1 MGANQTFNVMFKVDG
16 NIDPINGKMQQL
28 SKVFK
33 NIHLPKTLSG
43 EFTST
48 IEKIEKE
55 FDKFEKL
62 RGKQE
67 VNQKDSNLVNSS
79 YERLLELIKQLNKEW
94 DKIEG
99 VDSDKLIDPDLLKT
113 INQVEK
119 AWKGFKE
126 TFESLDT
133 DADGLKELNEQLERQ
148 KKLITDLEQ
157 IQKNGRTN
165 QQLGAEKGRITQE
178 ISRLEQQKKDIAQ
191 KRDVVSSSRDTT
203 TLQRR
208 DEVKQLEEQYQSL
221 EQRIQDLIEKKKQLD
236 EQIDTNR
243 NLPQLLKEAKDGL
256 QDIEQKIE
264 DTVKAAKSDE
274 LDNFKNKLKE
284 ILNLSDTEANN
295 LPDTFED
302 LQKYVNNL
310 KTDQIDKVKAAFPQ
324 LRQALS
330 QVDDAARE
338 GKQGVKEFND
348 ELSESKAR
356 SQELEHVANQV
367 KQFFSI
373 GNTVQLFKRAIR
385 SAFDTIKELD
395 AVMTQTAV
403 VTDFSVGDMWAQL
416 PEYTKRANELG
427 VSVKGAYEAATLYY
441 QQGLDTNQVMG
452 VSNETLKMA
461 KIAAIDYATATDYM
475 TSALRGFNMEVNEN
489 SAKKVNDIYSQLAAK
504 TAADTE
510 EISIAMSKTAPLAH
524 NAGMEIE
531 TTAALLSQMI
541 ETTREAPETLGTA
554 MKTVIARFQELKKD
568 PALIEPVEGEIV
580 DANKIEGALR
590 TIGVALRDT
599 NGQFRDLDDVFLEIS
614 QKWNSLDTNTQ
625 RYIATIAAGSRQQ
638 SRFIA
643 MMANY
648 DRTME
653 LVEYANN
660 SAGAS
665 QKQFEKTLD
674 SMQSKLD
681 RLKNAWN
688 EFTMGL
694 ANNSVIKTIV
704 DLLTDLLNTINKI
717 SSGFSGNNGILK
729 SLVDISILMGGL
741 KLGKAAFNGFFG
753 WLQGKSKVEGAKAG
767 TGLLKGLFSNL
778 TKKGNN
784 LSSFYKI
791 IGAEGSDLFN
801 SNLERAKAF
810 GMSEE
815 SFNSF
820 TKLDKILKGLADPIG
835 TLTRGFNKLK
845 TSVTTAG
852 TNILNTLKLIPPQA
866 LIVTAG
872 IAAITA
878 AIVILVKQIKA
889 NSIEG
894 RIKAAKEST
903 KEAEESA
910 NQAKEAYDNL
920 LEGKSQYSELQNV
933 LDNLTYGTQA
943 WKEALI
949 EANGQVLQLLQT
961 FPQLAQY
968 MTSGSDGRL
977 QISAEGW
984 DAVIEQQQEAIRRTT
999 NNLLGAQIYQTNLE
1013 NEKLYKDLQK
1023 NTGII
1028 GRNALN
1034 ELIKQYENN
1043 PTFFAKNENGN
1054 YSKEL
1059 ENFSEIY
1066 AINEDVIYEAQN
1078 AIRQYEAAIKSNGA
1092 VIDNYVD
1099 NLVNNNTKIGELSL
1113 DAINT
1118 IKDAY
1123 NKAYGENY
1131 NQKYDYEL
1139 EKLSAHGGKSEEERG
1154 VYSSL
1159 DSILDEYGLAVT
1171 GTTKKKL
1178 QELYKYLA
1186 GVTGEQIDQG
1196 ILDNK
1201 DAMREAITRMRLGDQ
1216 MREGIDQLTEM
1227 LATDTSGNIQK
1238 VLDILGGN
1246 FEKFSSTELEN
1257 FSDLANNS
1265 MKDFANSMGL
1275 SEKELSQLLDSL
1287 GYTFD
1292 DFTDKFGESV
1302 AEMAEQ
1308 IKQSKIDL
1316 VQAMLDS
1323 GSFKD
1328 SRSITNRLKGLSDQ
1342 QITSLAGISGQISG
1356 LSKETQGSLLQ
1367 QLPGLYKAGYQTDIE
1382 NLFKG
1387 LDFSDPISSLKSLQE
1402 EAENSTTAV
1411 GKLAQQIIS
1420 MEPNL
1425 FSAGNLF
1432 QNFVKSAEFD
1442 DINDDLEDLVKNN
1455 GKITSTNIKEL
1466 AKSSSKL
1473 NDILRIGTVSAG
1485 ALAKAFTAMNTA
1497 SIPMESFTT
1506 KVLEALSVT
1515 KTFEEELAEVQ
1526 EYWANLEP
1534 GIDEGSFLDSIS
1546 KVRKAV
1552 QEIADKGQYG
1562 NTALEGYLTSIYGSD
1577 NLQLSS
1583 DYDTRKTQVD
1593 NMLNQLEKWEAG
1605 DGLGFI
1611 TDAYERFG
1619 EQLGFVVE
1627 DGKAILNVGERTT
1640 EELINDIA
1648 EAMNVTEEYAASQL
1662 ALYSAHTPELRAALA
1677 ENDFQAQ
1684 IEKLTT
1690 IDGNQLAVMNEAE
1703 LKAFA
1708 VATGQDLEEV
1718 RQEVQDKK
1726 IKIVDF
1732 IDTKTGVGYLGDEL
1746 IQQIESQLPDGETFN
1761 VMKDLQL
1768 DFKFDEDGTLL
1779 LDIDSI
1785 TERLQELGLTAEQ
1798 INSIFES
1805 DSFSNW
1811 LTNAEEAVNGDFQ
1824 ERRAEGIVEEIDAKF
1839 SKTIDVPVRATDE
1852 EGNPL
1857 DYFTMKEV
1865 TVEADTVEGLDAAV
1879 DATLEAANYDLV
1891 AESIVDQDF
1900 TPLATEIEDI
1910 LNTAAKNAA
1919 TELETEINNVTF
1931 NDKSIK
1937 VKVKY
1942 QEIGKPAILSLQGYR
1957 RGTTLDLSNV
1967 WSRLGTKTT
1976 TPSVNS
1982 NSREN
1987 RPSGGES
1994 HGGHYAKNLASGT
2007 TFGGL
2012 KHDEI
2017 ALTGE
2022 EGYELAYNN
2031 HGAFLL
2037 GERGPEVTKLE
2048 KGTVIYPH
2056 DLSKKILKGYSS
2068 AIFPSY
2074 KTGTIPN
2081 YPVGTNGWIVEGGYT
2096 ESQRAEVSN
2105 YSSAVSAASSVAS
2118 STKETAEN
2126 IKEANEETEEWENT
2140 VDWLYNMTQKVNQE
2154 LRVRDKLERQ
2164 YNRLLKTHTGTGEEL
2179 RRLTNE
2185 EIVSLKKRQDM
2196 QREMIEL
2203 RKKELHAYM
2212 MLNKEM
2218 MKYAI
2223 IDNWDDMTIHIAWD
2237 SINNITDKDE
2247 YDRAID
2253 FLHRIEEVQG
2263 TVQDLEDDIED
2274 IEDELI
2280 ELKERGKDQYRDLED
2295 RVLAALIS
2303 EQQEMIDEQEKTNKS
2318 INDAKSSLIEAI
2330 QKNIDKMRQDRDNEE
2345 KETSIAEKE
2354 RRLAYLRQDTTGSNA
2369 LEIKRLEDELAKEKQ
2384 DYSDTLID
2392 QALKDLKEQNDEA
2405 QKQREKQIELAQS
2418 QLDEQIKTGAFADE
2432 ATRIVREGLGPNGIM
2447 DRESRLYKLLYEQE
2461 EVITNSNAS
2470 RDKWDEDLA
2479 NSISEAFVWLY
2490 NVLDQKN
2497 NGNNIVE
2504 SMKQNSQS
2512 WNTVSS
2518 SEQSALHA
2526 ENERLAKEYE
2536 AATGEKLTYNSSEG
2550 AWYKENGERLY
2561 TVSKDE
2567 IAHDIVAKM
2576 RQNSN
2581 AWGSASESKQKELAA
2596 ENEELAK
2603 RLKNVLGQDI
2613 TKKNGVW
2620 YIGGQEL
2627 YKKYEHGGLADFT
2640 GPAWL
2645 DGTKSKPEMILNA
2658 KDTQNFIQLKDILA
2672 GLRSGIVG
2680 DQGQTGDWYFD
2691 IDINVD
2697 EIANDYDVDKVADRV
2712 KQAIY
2717 KETTYRNV
2725 NAINFLK

>member
-243 NLPQLLKEAKDGL
+243 NLPQLLKEARDGL

-475 TSALRGFNMEVNEN
+475 TSALRGFNMEVNEG

-717 SSGFSGNNGILK
+717 SSGISGNNGILK

-845 TSVTTAG
+845 TSITTAG

-872 IAAITA
+872 IAAITT

-977 QISAEGW
+977 QISTEGW

-999 NNLLGAQIYQTNLE
+999 NNLLGAQIYQINLE

-1216 MREGIDQLTEM
+1216 MQEGIDQLTEI

-1238 VLDILGGN
+1238 VLDVLGGN

-1257 FSDLANNS
+1257 FGDLANNS

-1473 NDILRIGTVSAG
+1473 NDILRTGTVSAG
-1485 ALAKAFTAMNTA
+1485 ALAKAFTAMNA
-1497 SIPMESFTT
+1497 ANVPMESFTT

-1526 EYWANLEP
+1526 DYWANLNP
-1534 GIDEGSFLDSIS
+1534 GIDEGSFLSSLTSITD
-1546 KVRKAV
+1546 KIE
-1552 QEIADKGQYG
+1552 EIAGKGQYG
-1562 NTALEGYLTSIYGSD
+1562 NTALEGYLTSVYGAE
-1577 NLQLSS
+1577 NLKLSN
-1583 DYDTRKTQVD
+1583 DYNERKNQVD
-1593 NMLNQLEKWEAG
+1593 SIIAQLRQWESG

-1611 TDAYERFG
+1611 MDAYNKAG
-1619 EQLGFVVE
+1619 EALGFIVE
-1627 DGKAILNVGERTT
+1627 EGGVTLDTMGRTT
-1640 EELINDIA
+1640 EQLVSDLA
-1648 EAMNVTEEYAASQL
+1648 TAMGVSEQYAASQL
-1662 ALYSAHTPELRAALA
+1662 ALYSSHSTEFKAALA

-1684 IEKLTT
+1684 IEKLVT
-1690 IDGNQLAVMNEAE
+1690 IDGDQLAVMNESE
-1703 LKAFA
+1703 LQAFA
-1708 VATGQDLEEV
+1708 VATGQDLEKV
-1718 RQEVQDKK
+1718 RQEVQSKG
-1726 IKIVDF
+1726 IKVVDF
-1732 IDTKTGVGYLGDEL
+1732 IDTETGVGAVGDKLVEMIEGQLSEAGKKFNL
-1746 IQQIESQLPDGETFN
+1746 IE
-1761 VMKDLQL
+1761 DLDL
-1768 DFKFDEDGTLL
+1768 SKAINIEDGNLL
-1779 LDIDSI
+1779 IDIDQI
-1785 TERLQELGLTAEQ
+1785 TGRLQELGLTAEQ

-1805 DSFSNW
+1805 DSFNNW
-1811 LTNAEEAVNGDFQ
+1811 LENAQSSIQQEARAAGEAVENTLL
-1824 ERRAEGIVEEIDAKF
+1824 
-1839 SKTIDVPVRATDE
+1839 SKTIEVPVKVVDEQGNEHIEMNSVEVSAT
-1852 EGNPL
+1852 
-1857 DYFTMKEV
+1857 
-1865 TVEADTVEGLDAAV
+1865 TVEGLDAAV
-1879 DATLEAANYDLV
+1879 NATLEAANYDLV
-1891 AESIVDQDF
+1891 AQSIVNQDF
-1900 TPLATEIEDI
+1900 SGLSDNITDI
-1910 LNTAAKNAA
+1910 MSSAAQTAANTLRTK
-1919 TELETEINNVTF
+1919 INNVTF
-1931 NDKSIK
+1931 SNKK
-1937 VKVKY
+1937 VGVTLTY
-1942 QEIGKPAILSLQGYR
+1942 TERNKPAILSIMGYAS
-1957 RGTTLDLSNV
+1957 GTTLNLDTV
-1967 WSRLGTKTT
+1967 WNAVNKKTNPSINNTTKRGRTYH
-1976 TPSVNS
+1976 VS
-1982 NSREN
+1982 NS
-1987 RPSGGES
+1987 GGRYVE
-1994 HGGHYAKNLASGT
+1994 GLASGT
-2007 TFGGL
+2007 KFGGL
-2012 KHDEI
+2012 KHNEV

-2022 EGYELAYNN
+2022 EGYELAYDS

-2037 GERGPEVTKLE
+2037 GENGPEITKLE

-2056 DLSKKILKGYSS
+2056 DISKKILNHHS
-2068 AIFPSY
+2068 ASIFPNH
-2074 KTGTIPN
+2074 KTGTISN
-2081 YPVGTNGWIVEGGYT
+2081 YDSGSTVFAGYTNDQWAAVGGYT
-2096 ESQRAEVSN
+2096 GAAASN
-2105 YSSAVSAASSVAS
+2105 MSSVAAS
-2118 STKETAEN
+2118 AEKTADAAEK
-2126 IKEANEETEEWENT
+2126 IAEASEDVTEETEKWENSISFI
-2140 VDWLYNMTQKVNQE
+2140 YNLTEKINHE
-2154 LRVRDKLERQ
+2154 TRTRDKLERQ
-2164 YNRLLKTHTGTGEEL
+2164 YNRLLKTHTATGEEL
-2179 RRLTNE
+2179 KRITDE
-2185 EIVSLKKRQDM
+2185 EVVSLKKKQQM
-2196 QREMIEL
+2196 QKESIEL
-2203 RKKELHAYM
+2203 LKKELHAYM

-2223 IDNWDDMTIHIAWD
+2223 IDNWDDMTIHVAWNT
-2237 SINNITDKDE
+2237 INSVTDPE
-2247 YDRAID
+2247 EGR
-2253 FLHRIEEVQG
+2253 RIEEFINRLESTQKEI
-2263 TVQDLEDDIED
+2263 QDLEDSIED

-2280 ELKERGKDQYRDLED
+2280 EIKERGKEQYRNLED
-2295 RVLAALIS
+2295 RVLDALIS
-2303 EQQEMIDEQEKTNKS
+2303 EQQEMIDEQEKTIKA
-2318 INDAKSSLIEAI
+2318 IGDAESSLVDAI
-2330 QKNIDKMRQDRDNEE
+2330 QKNIDKMRQERENEE
-2345 KETSIAEKE
+2345 TESSLAEKE

-2369 LEIKRLEDELAKEKQ
+2369 LEIKKLEDDLAKEKQ
-2384 DYSDTLID
+2384 DYSDSLID
-2392 QALKDLKEQNDEA
+2392 QALKDLKDQNDVAKE
-2405 QKQREKQIELAQS
+2405 QRDKQIEIAQS
-2418 QLDEQIKTGAFADE
+2418 QLDWQEKTGYWADE
-2432 ATRIVREGLGPNGIM
+2432 ATRIVREGIGDRGIM
-2447 DRESRLYKLLYEQE
+2447 DENSRLYKLLYDQE
-2461 EVITNSNAS
+2461 GVASMSNAS
-2470 RDKWDEDLA
+2470 QDWWKEQLQDT
-2479 NSISEAFVWLY
+2479 ISEAFVYLKGVIEGQQPEVKQYKDDYMAEMINQMNSGDYAGFAANEKERNEKISAYGMEGQWPSTDMSSQY
-2490 NVLDQKN
+2490 EKGKKDSIDMSRDYQADINRDVNAGSWSSAFRNAGRRDAKIAKMNNKDLDSVYESYQQVFQK
-2497 NGNNIVE
+2497 
-2504 SMKQNSQS
+2504 
-2512 WNTVSS
+2512 W
-2518 SEQSALHA
+2518 
-2526 ENERLAKEYE
+2526 Y
-2536 AATGEKLTYNSSEG
+2536 AATQS
-2550 AWYKENGERLY
+2550 
-2561 TVSKDE
+2561 
-2567 IAHDIVAKM
+2567 
-2576 RQNSN
+2576 
-2581 AWGSASESKQKELAA
+2581 
-2596 ENEELAK
+2596 
-2603 RLKNVLGQDI
+2603 
-2613 TKKNGVW
+2613 
-2620 YIGGQEL
+2620 
-2627 YKKYEHGGLADFT
+2627 KKYKRGGLADFT

-2645 DGTKSKPEMILNA
+2645 DGSKSKPEMVLNA

-2680 DQGQTGDWYFD
+2680 NNQEQSGDWYFD
-2691 IDINVD
+2691 IDINVG